1 MGFLFRNQFV
11 RGIFFLFPLLIIL
24 AALFFFFLP
33 MSVTKNGEGVDV
45 WIPKGEPVY
54 GIAERLKTH
63 SVIRSKKGFYAG
75 TLLLRVSKKLQAGT
89 YHFEG
94 KMSLYQVIR
103 KLQKGDVVY
112 REVTIPEGWTA
123 KRIAGLLFRQVGI
136 DSVEFLK
143 YVHDPS
149 FCRVLGIEAESLE
162 GYLYPNTYQFTPP
175 VTAQEI
181 LQRMVEQFH
190 AHFSDSLKARARE
203 MGWTVHQVV
212 TLASII
218 EGEAK
223 FDEERPIISAV
234 YHNRLRIGMALQA
247 CPTIQYLLP
256 DGPRHLFKKD
266 LEIRSPYNTY
276 LHPGLPPGPVCNP
289 GIASLKAALYP
300 APVNY
305 LYMVSNG
312 DGSHTFSLRL
322 EEHVKAKHRLNQL
335 RHREAL

>member
-1 MGFLFRNQFV
+1 MGFLFRSQV
-11 RGIFFLFPLLIIL
+11 WRWIFFLFPLLIIL
-24 AALFFFFLP
+24 IVLFIFFLP
-33 MSVTKNGEGVDV
+33 APVSKNAEGVDV
-45 WIPKGEPVY
+45 WIPKGESVH
-54 GIAERLKTH
+54 GIAERLKTD
-63 SVIRSKKGFYAG
+63 SVIQSQRLFYAG
-75 TLLLRVSKKLQAGT
+75 TILLGVSKKLQAGT

-112 REVTIPEGWTA
+112 KEITIPEGFTA
-123 KRIAGLLFRQVGI
+123 KRIASLLFHQVGI
-136 DSVEFLK
+136 DSIEFLR
-143 YVHDPS
+143 YVHDSP
-149 FCRVLGIEAESLE
+149 FCRELGIEAESLE
-162 GYLYPNTYQFTPP
+162 GYLYPNTYRFTPP

-181 LQRMVEQFH
+181 IKRMVEQFH
-190 AHFSDSLKARARE
+190 VHFSDSLKMRARE

-218 EGEAK
+218 EGEARL
-223 FDEERPIISAV
+223 DEERPIISAV

-256 DGPRHLFKKD
+256 DGPRRLLKKD

-289 GIASLKAALYP
+289 GLASLRAALYP

-305 LYMVSNG
+305 LYMVANG
-312 DGSHTFSLRL
+312 DGSHTFSLHL
-322 EEHVKAKHRLNQL
+322 EEHVKAKYRLNQL
-335 RHREAL
+335 RRQEGL